1 MILVFSIHSG
11 GIVLHQ
17 EMSPRLCNAKT
28 TMIVCLYW
36 VHDLTSAPSW
46 YNLPN
51 GSRDEEEKVEEVEI
65 QHENFLFGY
74 FMIW

>member
-1 MILVFSIHSG
+1 MILVYSTRSG
-11 GIVLHQ
+11 VIGLNQ
-17 EMSPRLCNAKT
+17 EMSLRFCNAKT

-36 VHDLTSAPSW
+36 FHDLTSAPSW

-51 GSRDEEEKVEEVEI
+51 DSRDEEEKVEEVEI